1 MNKYEKDNLV
11 SMKNEFLTS
20 TKSVT
25 LTRGQKITAGV
36 AGFIIGGIVLFPIG
50 FLIGPPL
57 FYFLYK
63 YSIQRKRN
71 LKQWSKR
78 NGWSMSD
85 EDQAD
90 LILESFKRGLRSS
103 HLWPAF
109 HSYTGSIFHRGDG
122 DARVVLCSIENHS
135 DDAKTGSDYL
145 VAHHPS
151 KCPDITIISARPSS
165 LISKIPWPSNRHKVE
180 FESEEFN
187 KKWTVMSTNPRSA
200 YDYMDQSTIECL
212 IQTDMDCAIEFIDDI
227 VVIRYDDMGFSSTDS
242 LEKSVRWFEGFT
254 KAVPDDLLPAKNLLQ
269 KS

>member
-1 MNKYEKDNLV
+1 MNKDEKDNLV

-25 LTRGQKITAGV
+25 LTRGQTITACV
-36 AGFIIGGIVLFPIG
+36 AGFIVGGIALFPIG

-71 LKQWSKR
+71 LQQWSKR
-78 NGWSMSD
+78 NGWIMSD

-90 LILESFKRGLRSS
+90 SILESFKGGLRSS
-103 HLWPAF
+103 HLWPGF
-109 HSYTGSIFHRGDG
+109 HSYVGNIFHQGDG
-122 DARVVLCSIENHS
+122 DDRVALCSIEKKS
-135 DDAKTGSDYL
+135 KDEKAGSDYL
-145 VAHHPS
+145 LSHHPG

-165 LISKIPWPSNRHKVE
+165 LISKIPWPSDRHKVE

-187 KKWTVMSTNPRSA
+187 RNWVVMSTDPRSA
-200 YDYMDQSTIECL
+200 YDYVDQSTIECL
-212 IQTDMDCAIEFIDDI
+212 IQTDMDCGIEFIDGI
-227 VVIRYDDMGFSSTDS
+227 VVIRYDNMGFSSTES

-254 KAVPDDLLPAKNLLQ
+254 KAVPDDLLPAMNLLQ